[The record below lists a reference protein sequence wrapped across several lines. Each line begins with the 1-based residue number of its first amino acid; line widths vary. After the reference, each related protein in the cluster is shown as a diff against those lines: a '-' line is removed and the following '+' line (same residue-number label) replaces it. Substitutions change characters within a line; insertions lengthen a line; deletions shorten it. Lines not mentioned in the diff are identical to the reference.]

1 MTSDQ
6 LISLLKTVASVL
18 FSLSF
23 VALAVWNGAR
33 ELAQRR
39 KTRGVRE
46 WLESAVRL
54 DARWKSPDE
63 LIATARQSAQQFFE
77 AFNAMD
83 DERLRALIHP
93 TGWEEFQRDLARV
106 RANAQERHLMS
117 FEIQKTL
124 LWHVDRRLDVNEQ
137 AMVVQLDLVGRY
149 ETWNLRGLKRSRYS
163 SVKEFWEFRTHL
175 QEWRIFNRRGAIAWM
190 RFARRPLPPMGPM

>member
-1 MTSDQ
+1 MISDQ
-6 LISLLKTVASVL
+6 LLSILKTVASSLVSL
-18 FSLSF
+18 FF
-23 VALAVWNGAR
+23 VGMAMWSGLR
-33 ELAQRR
+33 ELAQRF
-39 KTRGVRE
+39 KTRRVRE
-46 WLESAVRL
+46 WV
-54 DARWKSPDE
+54 DAAGRSDGRWKSTDE
-63 LIATARQSAQQFFE
+63 LLATARQSAQQFFE

-106 RANAQERHLMS
+106 RANTQERQLMS

-124 LWHVDRRLDVNEQ
+124 LWHVDRGLDGNER

-149 ETWNLRGLKRSRYS
+149 ETWNPLGLKRSRYS

-175 QEWRIFNRRGAIAWM
+175 QEWRIFNRRGAIAWL
-190 RFARRPLPPMGPM
+190 RFARRPLPPVGPM